1 MTRPRAR
8 RLRAAALV
16 CSLAVAATAA
26 VGRAL
31 AHGGSLGSN
40 AGRSLA
46 VPTWLFL
53 STGGAVVGASFLLS
67 SFATD
72 RAFLR
77 RVHGWRRDLPAPSDA
92 LATAGRALGLV
103 GLAVVLVAGFVGPT
117 EPLRNAAVLLVW
129 AGWWAGLAMSAY
141 LVGNAWPVLNPWR
154 SVARVLPSAGRDL
167 PVSGAWLSTVGL
179 LVLIWIEVVSPL
191 ADAPRLLAAVVVAYS
206 VVALGGA
213 LLLGDRYFAEY
224 DPVSRVFR
232 FYGAVAP
239 VEYSSEEGLRLRVP
253 GSGLERDFLAGSGEV
268 AFVVALLWGTTF
280 DGLVATPPWGDFARA
295 AVGRGMPP
303 ALLYPLAL
311 AVGFVAFYGAYLL
324 AVRYG
329 VRVAETRRDP
339 AELARRFAPSLL
351 AIAAGYHVAHYL
363 GYFLSLVP
371 ALAGALANPFAP
383 GQAYTLVVPGWLG
396 GLSLT
401 FVLLGH
407 LLAVWV
413 AHAVAYDLFP
423 SRLQAVRSQYALTL
437 VMVFYTMTSLWI
449 VSRPYA
455 APPFL

>member
-1 MTRPRAR
+1 MTRPRPR
-8 RLRAAALV
+8 RFAGGLL
-16 CSLAVAATAA
+16 VAAVVAVLG

-31 AHGGSLGSN
+31 AHGGSLGSD
-40 AGRSLA
+40 AGRALA

-53 STGGAVVGASFLLS
+53 STGGAVVGVSFLLS

-77 RVHGWRRDLPAPSDA
+77 RVHEWHRTVPIPD
-92 LATAGRALGLV
+92 AGRLAVVGRAVGLV
-103 GLAVVLVAGFVGPT
+103 GLGLVLVVGFVGPA

-141 LVGNAWPVLNPWR
+141 LLGNAWPAVNPFR
-154 SVARVLPSAGRDL
+154 TLGRMLPSLDREL
-167 PVSGAWLSTVGL
+167 PVPGGWVATVGL
-179 LVLIWIEVVSPL
+179 LTLIWVEVVSPL
-191 ADAPRLLAAVVVAYS
+191 ADAPRLLATVVLAYGA
-206 VVALGGA
+206 VALFGGV
-213 LLLGDRYFAEY
+213 LFGDRYFTEY

-239 VEYSSEEGLRLRVP
+239 LEYDDGLRLRLP
-253 GSGLERDFLAGSGEV
+253 GSGLENDLLVSRGEV
-268 AFVVALLWGTTF
+268 GFVVALLWGTTF
-280 DGLVATPPWGDFARA
+280 DGLVATPPWGRFARA
-295 AVGRGMPP
+295 AVDAGVPP
-303 ALLYPLAL
+303 TVLYPLAL
-311 AVGFVAFYGAYLL
+311 AVGFVAFLGAYLL

-329 VRVAETRRDP
+329 ARLADTYRDP
-339 AELARRFAPSLL
+339 TVLSRRFAPSLL

-363 GYFLSLVP
+363 GYFLSLTP
-371 ALAGALANPFAP
+371 ALAGALTDPLSP
-383 GQAYTLVVPGWLG
+383 GQAYRLVLPGWFG
-396 GLSLT
+396 GLSLA

-413 AHAVAYDLFP
+413 AHAVAYELFP

>member
-1 MTRPRAR
+1 MTRPRPR
-8 RLRAAALV
+8 RLAARL
-16 CSLAVAATAA
+16 LAVGAVVALAG

-31 AHGGSLGSN
+31 AHGGSLGSD
-40 AGRSLA
+40 AGRALA

-53 STGGAVVGASFLLS
+53 STGGAVVGVSFLLS

-72 RAFLR
+72 RVFLR
-77 RVHGWRRDLPAPSDA
+77 RVHGWRRAIP
-92 LATAGRALGLV
+92 LANAARLTTAGRAAGLV
-103 GLAVVLVAGFVGPT
+103 GLALVLVVGFVGPT

-129 AGWWAGLAMSAY
+129 AGWWAGLAMTAY
-141 LVGNAWPVLNPWR
+141 LFGNAWPVVNPFR
-154 SVARVLPSAGRDL
+154 TLGRALPSLDREL
-167 PVSGAWLSTVGL
+167 PVSGGWVATVGL
-179 LVLIWIEVVSPL
+179 LTLIWVEVVSPL
-191 ADAPRLLAAVVVAYS
+191 ADAPRLLATVVLVYTALALTGAV
-206 VVALGGA
+206 LF
-213 LLLGDRYFAEY
+213 GDRYFTQY

-239 VEYSSEEGLRLRVP
+239 VEYDGGLKLRMP
-253 GSGLERDFLAGSGEV
+253 GSGLEADFLDGSGEV

-280 DGLVATPPWGDFARA
+280 DGLVATPPWARFARA
-295 AVGRGMPP
+295 TVDAGVPSVV
-303 ALLYPLAL
+303 LYPLAL
-311 AVGFVAFYGAYLL
+311 AVGFLAFLGAYLL
-324 AVRYG
+324 SVRYG
-329 VRVAETRRDP
+329 AWLADTYRDP
-339 AELARRFAPSLL
+339 AVLSRRFAPSLL

-363 GYFLSLVP
+363 GYFLSLAP
-371 ALAGALANPFAP
+371 ALAGALANPLSP
-383 GQAYTLVVPGWLG
+383 GQAYRLVLPGWFG
-396 GLSLT
+396 GLSLA

-413 AHAVAYDLFP
+413 AHAVAYELFP